1 MLTWNSAD
9 YFSEFMY
16 PFGLFIDTW
25 IIKKT
30 HFSKSVCL
38 ENVNKLLKTN
48 DFLVHQGLNI
58 RKNVQAS

>member
-1 MLTWNSAD
+1 MVLIN
-9 YFSEFMY
+9 
-16 PFGLFIDTW
+16 FIICH

-38 ENVNKLLKTN
+38 GNVNKLLKTN

-58 RKNVQAS
+58 RKNIQAS